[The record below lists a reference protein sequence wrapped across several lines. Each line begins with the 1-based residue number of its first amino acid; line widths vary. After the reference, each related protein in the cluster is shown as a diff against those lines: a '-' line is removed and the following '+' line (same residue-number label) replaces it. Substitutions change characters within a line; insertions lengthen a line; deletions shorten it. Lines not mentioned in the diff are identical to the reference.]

1 MLFAAALALATSV
14 PDTLQIL
21 DVVPGSGS
29 VKIEKGDVVTFGYRG
44 WLYST
49 GAEFDSTKAKAPA
62 SFVVGE
68 NPVPRAWHEGL
79 LGAQLGTRRVIIA
92 PPAFAFGDASTATI
106 PAKSTLGYEVDV
118 LRIDKTGS
126 NPTVE
131 IVEVAP
137 GKGDAVESGDQ
148 VSIHYTGTFLNGVKF
163 DSSRD
168 RNAPFKF
175 PTGAGRVIK
184 GFDLGVAG
192 MRPGGKRK
200 VTIPYSLGYGP
211 AGVGSGVIPP
221 YATLVFHLELLEVKK
236 P

>member
-1 MLFAAALALATSV
+1 MFLAAALALVTSA
-14 PDTLQIL
+14 PDTLQVL

-29 VKIEKGDVVTFGYRG
+29 VKIEKGDAVTFGYRG

-49 GAEFDSTKAKAPA
+49 GVEFDSTKTKAPA
-62 SFVVGE
+62 SIVVGE

-79 LGAQLGTRRVIIA
+79 LGAAQGARRILIA

-106 PAKSTLGYEVDV
+106 PSRSTLGYEIDI
-118 LRIDKTGS
+118 LRIDKKDST
-126 NPTVE
+126 PAVE
-131 IVEVAP
+131 IIEVAP

-168 RNAPFKF
+168 RNTPFKF
-175 PTGAGRVIK
+175 PTSAGRVIK

-200 VTIPYSLGYGP
+200 VTIPYTLGYGP
-211 AGVGSGVIPP
+211 TGVGAGVIPP
-221 YATLVFHLELLEVKK
+221 YATLVFHIELLEVKK